1 MANSKMA
8 AKQVA
13 AKKNKTRTHIWYEVE
28 TGGAIEK
35 KDIPFD
41 IAVMSDL
48 SGDNN
53 DKREL
58 RDRQFVEVSDPGKF
72 DDLVKNIK
80 PKLEV
85 EVDFGAP
92 GEETTQSINLD
103 FKSMKDFGPEA
114 VLAAVAQQV
123 PSVAAMKDLREAL
136 LETRQN
142 VNVSRDFESKLKEML
157 GNPESLA
164 QLKSEL
170 EKEKGK

>member
-1 MANSKMA
+1 MAKPNLA

-48 SGDNN
+48 SGDNTT
-53 DKREL
+53 KRDL
-58 RDRQFVEVSDPGKF
+58 RDRQFVEVSDPAKF

-80 PKLEV
+80 PKLDLEL
-85 EVDFGAP
+85 DFGEP
-92 GEETTQSINLD
+92 GQETTQNVSLD
-103 FKSMKDFGPEA
+103 FKSMEDFGPEA
-114 VLAAVAQQV
+114 VLAALSKQV
-123 PSVAAMKDLREAL
+123 PSVGALKDLRDAL

-142 VNVSRDFESKLKEML
+142 VNVNRDFEKKLKDML
-157 GNPESLA
+157 GDPGKLA

-170 EKEKGK
+170 DKLNG

>member
-1 MANSKMA
+1 MAKSKMA

-13 AKKNKTRTHIWYEVE
+13 AKKNKTRTHIWYEVD

-48 SGDNN
+48 SGDNA
-53 DKREL
+53 DKRDL

-85 EVDFGAP
+85 EVDFGEP
-92 GEETTQSINLD
+92 GNETTQNVSLD
-103 FKSMKDFGPEA
+103 FKSMEDFGPEA
-114 VLAAVAQQV
+114 VLAAVARQV
-123 PSVAAMKDLREAL
+123 PSVEAMKDLREAL

-142 VNVSRDFESKLKEML
+142 VNVSREFEKKLKDML
-157 GNPESLA
+157 SNPESLA
-164 QLKSEL
+164 ALRAEL
-170 EKEKGK
+170 DKEKGG

>member
-1 MANSKMA
+1 MASSKMA

-53 DKREL
+53 DKRDL

-80 PKLEV
+80 PKLEL
-85 EVDFGAP
+85 EVDFGEP
-92 GEETTQSINLD
+92 GNETTQNVSLN
-103 FKSMKDFGPEA
+103 FKSMEDFGPEA
-114 VLAAVAQQV
+114 ILAAVAKQV
-123 PSVAAMKDLREAL
+123 SSVAAMKELREAL

-142 VNVSRDFESKLKEML
+142 VNVSREFEKKLKDML
-157 GNPESLA
+157 SKPESLA
-164 QLKSEL
+164 QLKAEL
-170 EKEKGK
+170 DKEKNS

>member
-1 MANSKMA
+1 MAKSKMA

-48 SGDNN
+48 SGDNA
-53 DKREL
+53 DKRDL

-85 EVDFGAP
+85 EVDFGEP
-92 GEETTQSINLD
+92 GEETTQNV
-103 FKSMKDFGPEA
+103 KS
-114 VLAAVAQQV
+114 
-123 PSVAAMKDLREAL
+123 
-136 LETRQN
+136 
-142 VNVSRDFESKLKEML
+142 VSYTHLTL
-157 GNPESLA
+157 PTTPYV
-164 QLKSEL
+164 
-170 EKEKGK
+170 

>member
-1 MANSKMA
+1 MAKPNLA

-48 SGDNN
+48 SGDST
-53 DKREL
+53 DKRDL
-58 RDRQFVEVSDPGKF
+58 RDRQFVEVSDPAKF

-80 PKLEV
+80 PKLEI
-85 EVDFGAP
+85 ELDFGEE
-92 GEETTQSINLD
+92 GQETTQNVSLD
-103 FKSMKDFGPEA
+103 FKSMEDFGPEA
-114 VLAAVAQQV
+114 VLAALTKQV
-123 PSVAAMKDLREAL
+123 PSVAALKDLRDAL

-142 VNVSRDFESKLKEML
+142 VNVNRDFEKKLKDML
-157 GNPESLA
+157 GDPAKLQ

-170 EKEKGK
+170 DKLNG

>member
-1 MANSKMA
+1 MANSRMA

-48 SGDNN
+48 SGDNEN
-53 DKREL
+53 KRDL

-80 PKLEV
+80 PKLDLEV
-85 EVDFGAP
+85 NFGEP
-92 GEETTQSINLD
+92 GSETTQNVSLD
-103 FKSMKDFGPEA
+103 FSSMRDFSPEA
-114 VLAAVAQQV
+114 VLDAIAKQV
-123 PSVAAMKDLREAL
+123 PSVAAMKELREAL
-136 LETRQN
+136 LETRQK
-142 VNVSRDFESKLKEML
+142 VNVSRDFEKKLKDML
-157 GNPESLA
+157 SNPESLA

-170 EKEKGK
+170 DKENS

>member
-1 MANSKMA
+1 MAKSKMA

-13 AKKNKTRTHIWYEVE
+13 AKKNKTRTHIWYEVD

-48 SGDNN
+48 SGDNA
-53 DKREL
+53 DKRDL

-85 EVDFGAP
+85 EVDFGEP
-92 GEETTQSINLD
+92 GEETTQNVKLD
-103 FKSMKDFGPEA
+103 FKSMEDFGPEA
-114 VLAAVAQQV
+114 VLAAVAKQV
-123 PSVAAMKDLREAL
+123 PSVGAMKELREAL

-142 VNVSRDFESKLKEML
+142 VNVSREFEKKLKDML
-157 GNPESLA
+157 SNPESLA
-164 QLKSEL
+164 QLRSEL
-170 EKEKGK
+170 EKEKS

>member
-1 MANSKMA
+1 MSKSKMA

-48 SGDNN
+48 SGDNQ
-53 DKREL
+53 DKRDL

-80 PKLEV
+80 PKLDV
-85 EVDFGAP
+85 EVDFGEP
-92 GEETTQSINLD
+92 GSETTQTVSLD
-103 FKSMKDFGPEA
+103 FKSMEDFGPEA
-114 VLAAVAQQV
+114 ILAAIAKQV
-123 PSVAAMKDLREAL
+123 PSVAAMKELREAL
-136 LETRQN
+136 LETRQK
-142 VNVSRDFESKLKEML
+142 VNVSREFETKLKEML
-157 GNPESLA
+157 SNPESLA
-164 QLKSEL
+164 ALKSEL
-170 EKEKGK
+170 DKENS

>member
-1 MANSKMA
+1 MASSKMA

-48 SGDNN
+48 AGDNE
-53 DKREL
+53 DRRDL
-58 RDRQFVEVSDPGKF
+58 RDRQFVEVSDPAKF

-80 PKLEV
+80 PKLDL
-85 EVDFGAP
+85 EVDFGEP
-92 GEETTQSINLD
+92 GNETTQNVSLN
-103 FKSMKDFGPEA
+103 FKSMDDFSPEA
-114 VLAAVAQQV
+114 VLAAIAQQV

-136 LETRQN
+136 LETRQK
-142 VNVSRDFESKLKEML
+142 VNVSREFEKKLKDML
-157 GNPESLA
+157 SNPESLA

-170 EKEKGK
+170 DKENS

>member
-1 MANSKMA
+1 MAKSKMA

-48 SGDNN
+48 SGDNA
-53 DKREL
+53 DKRDL

-80 PKLEV
+80 PKLDL
-85 EVDFGAP
+85 EVDFGEP
-92 GEETTQSINLD
+92 GSESTQNVTLD
-103 FKSMKDFGPEA
+103 FKSIEDFGPEA
-114 VLAAVAQQV
+114 VLAAVARQV

-142 VNVSRDFESKLKEML
+142 VNVSREFEKKLKDML
-157 GNPESLA
+157 SNPASLA
-164 QLKSEL
+164 ALKAEL
-170 EKEKGK
+170 EKEKGG